1 MFFVAFLAC
10 LCCTLLEKNRGR
22 KVKMKSRKCLE
33 SSGVK
38 LTMLSHKI
46 FYLSLSFSISLFHF
60 LSHWK
65 MVFQRGRKQIL
76 RLTASYLSRW
86 KMVFQRGRK
95 KREAPFYSQSEFTG
109 FKVNSA
115 SNFEISTFNQT
126 NMTNWARICI
136 SYKKTIENWTS

>member
-1 MFFVAFLAC
+1 MSHWKMFFQ
-10 LCCTLLEKNRGR
+10 RGR
-22 KVKMKSRKCLE
+22 KHVGR
-33 SSGVK
+33 
-38 LTMLSHKI
+38 LTTS
-46 FYLSLSFSISLFHF
+46 F

-76 RLTASYLSRW
+76 RLTASFLSCWKMVFQRGRKQILSLTASYLSHW

-95 KREAPFYSQSEFTG
+95 KREAPFYSQSEFMG